1 MNTESTPMDLMGK
14 RIKLKR
20 EELGLLVKDLSAQ
33 IGVTPSLISQIERG
47 KAFPSIVT
55 LKKIS
60 DALSSTV
67 GELIGEHENLS
78 QHPLLKV
85 KERRF
90 VKKNKKGTSLHMLS
104 YHDPSKQIEP
114 YIIQFNKN
122 SNSKGIMTSSFP
134 GQEFCF
140 VLKGKFEAEVNDIQY
155 KLKDGDGFYFN
166 SKLPH
171 NFKNI
176 SGDEAEMLWIIT
188 PNNNKISTN

>member
-1 MNTESTPMDLMGK
+1 MVDLMGK
-14 RIKLKR
+14 RIKKKR
-20 EELGLLVKDLSAQ
+20 EDMGLLVKDLSSQ

-60 DALSSTV
+60 EALETTV

-78 QHPLLKV
+78 QHPLLKAD
-85 KERRF
+85 ERRF
-90 VKKNKKGTSLHMLS
+90 VKKNRKGTSLHMLS
-104 YHDPSKQIEP
+104 YHDPTKQIEP
-114 YIIQFNKN
+114 YIIHFNKN
-122 SNSKGIMTSSFP
+122 SNSRGIMTSNFP

-140 VLKGKFEAEVNDIQY
+140 VLKGKFEAEVNDQQY
-155 KLKDGDGFYFN
+155 LLNDGDGFYFN

-176 SGDEAEMLWIIT
+176 SGDEAEMLWIIS
-188 PNNNKISTN
+188 PNNNNKISTN